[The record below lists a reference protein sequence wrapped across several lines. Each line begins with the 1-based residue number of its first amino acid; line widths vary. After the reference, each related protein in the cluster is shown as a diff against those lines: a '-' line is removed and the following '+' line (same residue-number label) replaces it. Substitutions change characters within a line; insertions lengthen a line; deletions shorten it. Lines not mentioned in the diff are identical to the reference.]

1 MMLITFIMTLALGIE
16 MVVLVGVI
24 LSLGM
29 IIYSSSKPHVAVL
42 GRLPNSRHFRNI
54 SRFPNAIQSDE
65 VLIFRFDSSLYF
77 GNASYFKDIIRELVI
92 EKGTQLKVLI
102 IEASTINEMD
112 STGLH
117 ILEDVIAYLQDNKVE
132 LYLSGVKGPVR
143 DLLTKAEM
151 MGEIGPQNQFM
162 TIHDALEFY
171 KNKTHRG
178 DSDIWSEDA
187 LQTNVDNRKK

>member
-1 MMLITFIMTLALGIE
+1 
-16 MVVLVGVI
+16 
-24 LSLGM
+24 
-29 IIYSSSKPHVAVL
+29 
-42 GRLPNSRHFRNI
+42 
-54 SRFPNAIQSDE
+54 
-65 VLIFRFDSSLYF
+65 
-77 GNASYFKDIIRELVI
+77 
-92 EKGTQLKVLI
+92 
-102 IEASTINEMD
+102 MD